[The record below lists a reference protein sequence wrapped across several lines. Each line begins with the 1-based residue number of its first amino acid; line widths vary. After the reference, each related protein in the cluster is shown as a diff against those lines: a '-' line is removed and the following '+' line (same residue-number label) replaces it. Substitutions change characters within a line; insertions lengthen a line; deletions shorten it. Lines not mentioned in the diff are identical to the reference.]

1 MRPPACV
8 SCKWGTG
15 TTCERQANSVA
26 SKELDA
32 KLKELMNARLQQDAM
47 WVLPAA
53 VDSKSTNDHIA
64 PSISSSETLQNKR
77 K

>member
-15 TTCERQANSVA
+15 TACEKPTNSV
-26 SKELDA
+26 SRKEMEA
-32 KLKELMNARLQQDAM
+32 KLKEMMAAREKQDAK
-47 WVLPAA
+47 WF
-53 VDSKSTNDHIA
+53 A
-64 PSISSSETLQNKR
+64 PSTMSNGHTAQSTFSSELPQNKR

>member
-15 TTCERQANSVA
+15 TTCERQTNSVA

-32 KLKELMNARLQQDAM
+32 KFKDMLNARLQQDAM

-53 VDSKSTNDHIA
+53 VDSNSTNDHIA
-64 PSISSSETLQNKR
+64 P
-77 K
+77 

>member
-15 TTCERQANSVA
+15 TTCERPTNSVA

-32 KLKELMNARLQQDAM
+32 KLKEMMAAREKQDAK
-47 WVLPAA
+47 WFAPP
-53 VDSKSTNDHIA
+53 SEQFKSTNDYTA
-64 PSISSSETLQNKR
+64 LLTFSSETLQNKR

>member
-15 TTCERQANSVA
+15 TTCERPTNSVA

-32 KLKELMNARLQQDAM
+32 KLKEMMAARSQQDTM
-47 WVLPAA
+47 WVAPPKQ
-53 VDSKSTNDHIA
+53 DSQAFMNSQEKMKKNLNSST
-64 PSISSSETLQNKR
+64 S
-77 K
+77 

>member
-15 TTCERQANSVA
+15 TTCERPTNSVA

-32 KLKELMNARLQQDAM
+32 KLKEMMAARSQQDTM
-47 WVLPAA
+47 WVLPSTG
-53 VDSKSTNDHIA
+53 DSKSTNDYTA
-64 PSISSSETLQNKR
+64 QSTSSLVTLQNKR

>member
-15 TTCERQANSVA
+15 TVCEKPTNSV
-26 SKELDA
+26 SRKEMDA
-32 KLKELMNARLQQDAM
+32 KLKEMMAAREKQDAK
-47 WVLPAA
+47 WFAPPTEQ
-53 VDSKSTNDHIA
+53 SKSTNDYTA
-64 PSISSSETLQNKR
+64 QSIYSSEILQNKR